1 MKKMVLTILAV
12 LILIFSSLFI
22 YYITIE
28 RREQTNSTDENFI
41 DTQEI
46 VTEIDNLTI
55 HEDDEID
62 IGKMI

>member
-12 LILIFSSLFI
+12 LILIFSSLFV

-28 RREQTNSTDENFI
+28 RPEQTNSTDENFI